1 MRRST
6 VLTVLVVLAVSNG
19 FAFAHESRPGYLEL
33 RQTGPETF
41 NLVWKVPMR
50 GDLRLG
56 IYPKLPE
63 TCVLVT
69 QPISYVADGALI
81 ERHTVRCPGGLTGQ
95 TIRIDG
101 LTGTMTD
108 VLVRLER
115 LDGTT
120 QVERLSPSSPS
131 FVVAAAPNRIQVA
144 GTYMNLGIAHILL
157 GVDHLLFVAC
167 LIFLAGTGRRIFITI
182 TGFTLAHSLTL
193 ALSALNVV
201 RLPVPPVEAAIA
213 LSIVFLAVEIARGHR
228 DSLTYRW
235 PIAVSATFGL
245 LHGFGFATALRQ
257 IGLPE
262 IEVPTALLF
271 FNVGVEIGQ
280 LLFVF
285 AIIGLAKLVWRVT
298 KGSADKPQST
308 AVLAARVRIPVS
320 YAIGIVASYWLTA
333 RLDEFWR

>member
-1 MRRST
+1 MTWRT
-6 VLTVLVVLAVSNG
+6 LFLAIAVLAGTNG
-19 FAFAHESRPGYLEL
+19 FVLAHESRPGYLEL
-33 RQTGPETF
+33 RQIGPERF
-41 NLVWKVPMR
+41 DMVWKVPMR

-56 IYPKLPE
+56 IYPRLPE
-63 TCVLVT
+63 ACVPVAE
-69 QPISYVADGALI
+69 PISYVADGALI
-81 ERHTVRCPGGLTGQ
+81 KRQSVHCPGGLTGQ

-101 LTGTMTD
+101 LSGTMTD

-120 QVERLSPSSPS
+120 QIERLSPSSPS
-131 FVVAAAPNRIQVA
+131 FVVEDAPNRIQVA
-144 GTYMNLGIAHILL
+144 GTYMSLGIEHILL
-157 GVDHLLFVAC
+157 GIDHLLFVAC

-213 LSIVFLAVEIARGHR
+213 LSIVFLAVEIARGRR

-235 PIAVSATFGL
+235 PMAVSATFGL

-280 LLFVF
+280 LVFVF
-285 AIIGLAKLVWRVT
+285 AIVVLAKLVWRVT
-298 KGSADKPQST
+298 KGASDNLRST
-308 AVLAARVRIPVS
+308 GALAARVRIPVS